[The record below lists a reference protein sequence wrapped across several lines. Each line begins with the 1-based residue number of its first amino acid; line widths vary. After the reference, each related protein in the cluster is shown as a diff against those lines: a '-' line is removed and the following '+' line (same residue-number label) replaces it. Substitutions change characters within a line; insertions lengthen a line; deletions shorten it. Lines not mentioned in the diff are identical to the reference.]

1 MSDVPTLL
9 ELAAAE
15 LRREL
20 LPRLS
25 GEDRYRA
32 AMAVRAMEIAVRE
45 LREGEALRE
54 RERRALAAL
63 YGPDAQG
70 EDLASLRRR
79 LSRDIRASRFDDPE
93 RHRDLLAAL
102 EERVAARLALDWPG
116 YR

>member
-1 MSDVPTLL
+1 MSDIAALL
-9 ELAAAE
+9 RLAADE

-20 LPRLS
+20 LPKLS

-45 LREGEALRE
+45 LCEGEDLRA

-63 YGPDAQG
+63 YGPAAEG
-70 EDLASLRRR
+70 EGLAALRRR
-79 LSRDIRASRFDDPE
+79 LARDIRAGRFDDPDRRRE
-93 RHRDLLAAL
+93 LLAAL